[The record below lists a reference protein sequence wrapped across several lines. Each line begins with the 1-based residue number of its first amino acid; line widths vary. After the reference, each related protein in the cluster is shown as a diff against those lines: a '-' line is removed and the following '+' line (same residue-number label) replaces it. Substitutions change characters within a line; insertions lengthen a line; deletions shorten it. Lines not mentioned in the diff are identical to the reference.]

1 MRRQLCIALHD
12 VAPATWPQCE
22 RLLAL
27 TDEFGQLPITLLV
40 VPNFHGRGRV
50 GDAPAIARAIER
62 RVDRGAEVALHG
74 YFHRDDALPPRTPA
88 DWLRRRVLTAR
99 EGEFAAL
106 ARDEAASRIDRGWKE
121 LSDLFRPVHG
131 FVAPAWLSSEGTWSA
146 LRQSPIRYASTRRS
160 LIALDGMRRV
170 DVPALSLST
179 RSRWRR
185 VASRVWLR
193 ALCRATAALPLVRLA
208 LHPADAQY
216 PEAME
221 DWRSVLRGLLGQRE
235 PTTKSRALGVE

>member
-1 MRRQLCIALHD
+1 MTRQLCIVLHD

-27 TDEFGQLPITLLV
+27 IDEFGQPPITLLV
-40 VPNFHGRGRV
+40 VPNFHGRGGV
-50 GDAPAIARAIER
+50 GDAPALTAAIEWR
-62 RVDRGAEVALHG
+62 IGRGAEVALHG
-74 YFHRDDALPPRTPA
+74 YFHRDDALPPRTPT
-88 DWLRRRVLTAR
+88 DWLRRRVLTAS

-106 ARDEAASRIDRGWKE
+106 PHDEAAARIDRGWRE
-121 LSDLFRPVHG
+121 LSELFRPVRG

-146 LRQSPIRYASTRRS
+146 LRESGLRYASTRRS

-170 DVPALSLST
+170 RAPAISLSM

-193 ALCRATAALPLVRLA
+193 ALCRATAAMPLVRLA
-208 LHPADAQY
+208 LHPADVQH
-216 PEAME
+216 PDAME
-221 DWRSVLRGLLGQRE
+221 DWRRVLAALLDQRE
-235 PTTKSRALGVE
+235 AMTKSRAMGFD